1 MSANS
6 RDLDQAAAEPGATLL
21 LNARE
26 AARLAGISEPSW
38 WRHHAAGLV
47 PDAVKIGRSTRW
59 RRVGWTRCCR
69 RLMLRP
75 TLFLWTLHRRAP
87 WPMRR

>member
-59 RRVGWTRCCR
+59 RRADIARWIELGCPSRGEFE
-69 RLMLRP
+69 LRQAMSRKP
-75 TLFLWTLHRRAP
+75 
-87 WPMRR
+87 